1 MPAGPLGD
9 DMSIADAIT
18 RCSHHDLA
26 DLTSFVVAEC
36 EMMTQDADGNMIDI
50 DNADVI
56 KAIQAWAYM
65 KLNDGTQ
72 GD

>member
-1 MPAGPLGD
+1 
-9 DMSIADAIT
+9 MSIASAIK
-18 RCSHHDLA
+18 SSSPHDLL
-26 DLTSFVVAEC
+26 DLTAFVVAEC
-36 EMMTQDADGNMIDI
+36 EMVTQDTDGKMIDI
-50 DNADVI
+50 KTDDVV

>member
-1 MPAGPLGD
+1 
-9 DMSIADAIT
+9 MSIADAIT

-26 DLTSFVVAEC
+26 DLTAFVVAEC
-36 EMMTQDADGNMIDI
+36 EMVTQDTDGNMININD
-50 DNADVI
+50 ADVI

-72 GD
+72 GE

>member
-1 MPAGPLGD
+1 
-9 DMSIADAIT
+9 MSIAEAIKT
-18 RCSHHDLA
+18 ASHHDLA

-36 EMMTQDADGNMIDI
+36 EMVTEDMDGNMIDI
-50 DNADVI
+50 KNADVI